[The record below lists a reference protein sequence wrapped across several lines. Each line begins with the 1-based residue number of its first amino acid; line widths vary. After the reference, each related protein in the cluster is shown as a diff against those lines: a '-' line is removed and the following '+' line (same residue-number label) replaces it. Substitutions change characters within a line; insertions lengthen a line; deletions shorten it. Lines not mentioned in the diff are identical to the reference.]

1 MTLVRTAVI
10 FGDLQYSVCC
20 PVRLLLS
27 SYGSE
32 GMKRLTRKNERKK
45 KSMKHLES
53 HLCMECNILK
63 VWSKNESFI
72 DINVTTDFLQ
82 KLAIHTPLVNALSND
97 VNDCIRSRFT
107 LEEAFFLSAHLMI
120 YCLMI
125 LFTDEC
131 RDAHQY
137 YGKFTDWL
145 EACTFLIQ

>member
-1 MTLVRTAVI
+1 MKKIIMTLVRTAVI

-63 VWSKNESFI
+63 V
-72 DINVTTDFLQ
+72 
-82 KLAIHTPLVNALSND
+82 
-97 VNDCIRSRFT
+97 
-107 LEEAFFLSAHLMI
+107 
-120 YCLMI
+120 
-125 LFTDEC
+125 
-131 RDAHQY
+131 
-137 YGKFTDWL
+137 
-145 EACTFLIQ
+145 